1 MHLGFIGLGRMG
13 SNMCRRLVRDGHQ
26 VVIYNRTVEKATEL
40 ADEERGLGHD
50 GLTAA
55 TTVAEL
61 VSKLEKPRI
70 AWIMVPAGDATEA
83 QIAELVE
90 HLEPGDTI
98 VDGGN
103 TNFPDD
109 VRRHA
114 ELAKQGIR
122 YVDAGVSG
130 GIWGLANGFCL
141 MVGGEQEAVTP
152 IEPIF
157 HSLAP
162 VDGYLHTGGPGSGHY
177 VKMVHNGIEY
187 GMMQAY
193 AEGFEILHA
202 SDYTLNLAAISD
214 LWNHGSVVRSWL
226 LELATLAFTSN
237 GQDLEH
243 LKGWVADSGEG
254 RWTVQEA
261 IDHDVP
267 APVIT
272 LSLLT
277 RLRSRQDDSYGAKV
291 LAALRNEFGG
301 HAVKAE

>member
-1 MHLGFIGLGRMG
+1 MQLGFIGLGRMG
-13 SNMCRRLVRDGHQ
+13 ANMCRRLAQDGHSL
-26 VVIYNRTVEKATEL
+26 VVHNRTAQVGTDLAAEL
-40 ADEERGLGHD
+40 TGQGHPMV
-50 GLTAA
+50 AA
-55 TTVAEL
+55 ASVAEL
-61 VSKLEKPRI
+61 VSKLQKPRTV
-70 AWIMVPAGDATEA
+70 WIMVPAGQPTED
-83 QIAELVE
+83 QIAELME

-103 TNFPDD
+103 TNFHDD

-114 ELAKQGIR
+114 DLAAKGFH

-130 GIWGLANGFCL
+130 GIWGLKVGFCL
-141 MVGGEQEAVTP
+141 MVGGEAEVVTP
-152 IEPIF
+152 LEPIF
-157 HSLAP
+157 RSLAP
-162 VDGYLHTGGPGSGHY
+162 ADGYLHTGGPGSGHY

-187 GMMQAY
+187 GLMQAY

-202 SDYTLNLAAISD
+202 SDYELDLTAISD

-226 LELATLAFTSN
+226 LELATLAFKSN
-237 GQDLEH
+237 GQDLDH

-254 RWTVQEA
+254 RWTLQES

-267 APVIT
+267 APVIA
-272 LSLLT
+272 LSLLM
-277 RLRSRQDDSYGAKV
+277 RFRSRQDDSYGAKV

>member
-13 SNMCRRLVRDGHQ
+13 SNMVRRLVRDEHE
-26 VVIYNRTVEKATEL
+26 VLAYNRTVEKAHEL
-40 ADEERGLGHD
+40 AAEERASGHALD
-50 GLTAA
+50 AA
-55 TTVAEL
+55 DTVAAL
-61 VSKLEKPRI
+61 VASLAKPRVV
-70 AWIMVPAGDATEA
+70 WIMVPAGDATEA
-83 QIAELVE
+83 QIKELVE

-103 TNFPDD
+103 TNFHDD

-114 ELAKQGIR
+114 DLAQHDIR

-130 GIWGLANGFCL
+130 GIWGLQNGFCL
-141 MVGGEQEAVTP
+141 MVGGDREAVEP
-152 IEPIF
+152 LEPIF
-157 HSLAP
+157 RSLAP
-162 VDGYLHTGGPGSGHY
+162 ESGYLHTGGPGSGHY
-177 VKMVHNGIEY
+177 VKMIHNGIEY

-202 SDYTLNLAAISD
+202 SDYELDLAKISD

-226 LELATLAFTSN
+226 LELAALAFTSN
-237 GQDLEH
+237 GQDLSN

-261 IDHDVP
+261 IDRDVP
-267 APVIT
+267 APIIT
-272 LSLLT
+272 LALQT
-277 RLRSRQDDSYGAKV
+277 RFRSRQDDSYGARV

-301 HAVKAE
+301 HAVKSS

>member
-1 MHLGFIGLGRMG
+1 MV
-13 SNMCRRLVRDGHQ
+13 RRPVRDGHH
-26 VVIYNRTVEKATEL
+26 VVAYNRTVEKAVEL
-40 ADEERGLGHD
+40 AGEEKAGGHD
-50 GLTAA
+50 SVIAA
-55 TTVAEL
+55 TSVAEL
-61 VSKLEKPRI
+61 VSKLEKPR
-70 AWIMVPAGDATEA
+70 AVWIMVPAGQATED
-83 QIAELVE
+83 QIAELME

-103 TNFPDD
+103 TNFHDD

-114 ELAKQGIR
+114 ELAAKGFR

-141 MVGGEQEAVTP
+141 MVGGERDAVAP
-152 IEPIF
+152 LEPIF
-157 HSLAP
+157 RSLAP
-162 VDGYLHTGGPGSGHY
+162 ADGYLHTGGPGSGHY

-187 GMMQAY
+187 GLMQAY

-202 SDYTLNLAAISD
+202 SDYGLDLTAIAD

-226 LELATLAFTSN
+226 LELGADAFRKN
-237 GQDLEH
+237 GADLEH

-254 RWTVQEA
+254 RWTLQES
-261 IDHDVP
+261 IDRDVP
-267 APVIT
+267 APVIA
-272 LSLLT
+272 LSLLM
-277 RLRSRQDDSYGAKV
+277 RFRSRQDDSYGAKV

>member
-13 SNMCRRLVRDGHQ
+13 SNMVRRLIRDGHQ
-26 VVIYNRTVEKATEL
+26 VVAYNRTPEKTKEL
-40 ADEERGLGHD
+40 AGEGAG
-50 GLTAA
+50 AA
-55 TTVAEL
+55 FTIAEL
-61 VSKLEKPRI
+61 VEKLETPRV

-83 QIAELVE
+83 QIAELLQ

-103 TNFPDD
+103 TNFHDD
-109 VRRHA
+109 VRRHSD
-114 ELAKQGIR
+114 LAAKGIR

-141 MVGGEQEAVTP
+141 MVGGDADAVRP
-152 IEPIF
+152 LEPIF

-162 VDGYLHTGGPGSGHY
+162 DDGYLHTGGPGSGHY
-177 VKMVHNGIEY
+177 VKMIHNGIEY
-187 GMMQAY
+187 GLMQAY

-202 SDYTLNLAAISD
+202 SDYGLDLEAISD

-226 LELATLAFTSN
+226 LELATLAFKAN

-261 IDHDVP
+261 IDRDVP

-272 LSLLT
+272 LALLT
-277 RLRSRQDDSYGAKV
+277 RLRSRQEDSYGAKV

-301 HAVKAE
+301 HAVKQG

>member
-1 MHLGFIGLGRMG
+1 MDLGFIGLGRMG
-13 SNMCRRLVRDGHQ
+13 ANMVRRLVRNGHH
-26 VVIYNRTVEKATEL
+26 VVAYNRTVEKAHEL
-40 ADEERGLGHD
+40 ADEEKAAGHAIE
-50 GLTAA
+50 AA
-55 TTVAEL
+55 ETEAAL
-61 VSKLEKPRI
+61 VGALAKPRV

-83 QIAELVE
+83 QIKELLE

-103 TNFPDD
+103 TNFHDD

-114 ELAKQGIR
+114 ELAEHGIR

-130 GIWGLANGFCL
+130 GIWGLQNGFCL
-141 MVGGEQEAVTP
+141 MVGGEREAVAP
-152 IEPIF
+152 LEPIF
-157 HSLAP
+157 RTLAP
-162 VDGYLHTGGPGSGHY
+162 EDGYLHTGGPGSGHY
-177 VKMVHNGIEY
+177 VKMIHNGIEY

-202 SDYTLNLAAISD
+202 SDYELDLEKVSD

-226 LELATLAFTSN
+226 LELMTRAFKGN

-261 IDHDVP
+261 IDRDVP

-272 LSLLT
+272 LSLQT
-277 RLRSRQDDSYGAKV
+277 RFRSRQDDSYGAKV

-301 HAVKAE
+301 HAVKTE

>member
-26 VVIYNRTVEKATEL
+26 IVAYNRTVEKAVEL
-40 ADEERGLGHD
+40 ADEEKQGGHD
-50 GLTAA
+50 GITPA
-55 TTVAEL
+55 TTVADL
-61 VSKLEKPRI
+61 VSKLEKPRTV
-70 AWIMVPAGDATEA
+70 WIMVPAGQATED
-83 QIAELVE
+83 QITELLD

-103 TNFPDD
+103 TNFHDD
-109 VRRHA
+109 VRRHG
-114 ELAKQGIR
+114 ELATRGIQ

-130 GIWGLANGFCL
+130 GIWGLKIGFCL
-141 MVGGEQEAVTP
+141 MVGGEPEAVTP
-152 IEPIF
+152 LEPIF
-157 HSLAP
+157 RSLAP
-162 VDGYLHTGGPGSGHY
+162 ENGYLHTGAPGSGHY

-187 GMMQAY
+187 GLMQAY
-193 AEGFEILHA
+193 AEGFEVLHA
-202 SDYTLNLAAISD
+202 SDYTLDLTAISD

-226 LELATLAFTSN
+226 LELATDAFKNN

>member
-13 SNMCRRLVRDGHQ
+13 ANMCRRLAQDGHSL
-26 VVIYNRTVEKATEL
+26 VVHNRTVQVGTDLAAEL
-40 ADEERGLGHD
+40 TGAGHD
-50 GLTAA
+50 VVATAS
-55 TTVAEL
+55 VAEL
-61 VSKLEKPRI
+61 VSKLEKPR
-70 AWIMVPAGDATEA
+70 AVWIMVPAGQPTED
-83 QIAELVE
+83 QITELLG

-98 VDGGN
+98 IDGGN
-103 TNFPDD
+103 TNFHDD

-114 ELAKQGIR
+114 DLAAKGVH

-130 GIWGLANGFCL
+130 GVWGLKVGFCL
-141 MVGGEQEAVTP
+141 MVGGEPEVVTP
-152 IEPIF
+152 LEPIF
-157 HSLAP
+157 RSLAP
-162 VDGYLHTGGPGSGHY
+162 TDGYLHTGGPGSGHY

-187 GMMQAY
+187 GLMQAY

-202 SDYTLNLAAISD
+202 SDYGLDLTAISD

-226 LELATLAFTSN
+226 LELATDAFKAN

-254 RWTVQEA
+254 RWTLQES
-261 IDHDVP
+261 IDRDVP
-267 APVIT
+267 APVIA
-272 LSLLT
+272 LSLLM
-277 RLRSRQDDSYGAKV
+277 RFRSRQDDSYGAKV